1 MNRRPSKPD
10 RAVDPPWRRLGWVL
24 AYALAS
30 LALAL
35 ALALAWWRE
44 EHRPWQ
50 EEVRAINQE
59 RGRRLEAQM
68 LARGLEQQGHRVA
81 FAEHGRQALEMLAEH
96 DFDLILLDIEMPEMN
111 GYEVLE
117 RLAADV
123 RWRELPVIMIS
134 AVEEI
139 DSVVRCIEM
148 GAEDYLN
155 KPFNP
160 VLLKARVDACLE
172 KKRLRDEQRALF
184 RKFASDEVADELLN
198 SGFSLGGRLVE
209 ATVLFSD
216 IRSFTTIA
224 ESQSPQDTIKLLNA
238 YFSLMFEA
246 IAQEGGIVN
255 QMIGDGLMCIFGAPL
270 PLEDHRQSAVRA
282 ALQMIELI
290 RGFNEEQA
298 RSNRVQLRIG
308 VGIASGVVVAGY
320 VGTQDRATY
329 TCVGD
334 TVNLAARLESHTK
347 VVGQPILIEEN
358 TRLGLDQQIEVVS
371 QGAVRL
377 KGKAKAVEV
386 FSVPVGDAG

>member
-1 MNRRPSKPD
+1 MRGHDEPGNRPRNSGNILV
-10 RAVDPPWRRLGWVL
+10 VDDNRL
-24 AYALAS
+24 
-30 LALAL
+30 
-35 ALALAWWRE
+35 
-44 EHRPWQ
+44 
-50 EEVRAINQE
+50 N
-59 RGRRLEAQM
+59 RLM

-81 FAEHGRQALEMLAEH
+81 FAEHGRQALEMLAGQ

-111 GYEVLE
+111 GYQVLE
-117 RLAADV
+117 QMAADV
-123 RWRELPVIMIS
+123 HWRDLPVIMIS

-148 GAEDYLN
+148 GAEDYLT

-160 VLLKARVDACLE
+160 VLLKARVDASLE

-184 RKFASDEVADELLN
+184 RKFTSDEVAEELLN

-224 ESQSPQDTIKLLNA
+224 ESQSPQDTIELLND

-246 IAQEGGIVN
+246 IAHEGGIVN

-270 PLEDHRQSAVRA
+270 PLEDHRQRAVRA
-282 ALQMIELI
+282 ARQMMELI
-290 RGFNEEQA
+290 GRFNQEQA
-298 RSNRVQLRIG
+298 RLNRVQIRIG
-308 VGIASGVVVAGY
+308 IGVASGAVVAGFI
-320 VGTQDRATY
+320 GTQRRATY

-334 TVNLAARLESHTK
+334 TVNLAARLEAHTK

-358 TRLGLDQQIEVVS
+358 TRLGLDRQIEVVP

-377 KGKAKAVEV
+377 KGKTRAVKV
-386 FSVPVGDAG
+386 FSVPVEQVG

>member
-1 MNRRPSKPD
+1 MKGHNESDNRPRAAGNILVVEDNRMNRMM
-10 RAVDPPWRRLGWVL
+10 L
-24 AYALAS
+24 
-30 LALAL
+30 
-35 ALALAWWRE
+35 
-44 EHRPWQ
+44 
-50 EEVRAINQE
+50 VRS
-59 RGRRLEAQM
+59 
-68 LARGLEQQGHRVA
+68 LEQQGHQVA
-81 FAEHGRQALEMLAEH
+81 CAENGLQALEMVAEK

-111 GYEVLE
+111 GYQVLE
-117 RLAADV
+117 RLTADV
-123 RWRELPVIMIS
+123 HWRDLPVIMIS

-148 GAEDYLN
+148 GAEDYLT

-160 VLLKARVDACLE
+160 VLLKARVDASLE

-184 RKFASDEVADELLN
+184 RKFASEEVAEELLN

-224 ESQSPQDTIKLLNA
+224 ESQLPQDIIKLLNN

-246 IAQEGGIVN
+246 IANEGGIVN

-270 PLEDHRQSAVRA
+270 PLEDHRQRAVRA
-282 ALQMIELI
+282 ALRMMELI

-298 RSNRVQLRIG
+298 RLNRVQLRIG
-308 VGIASGVVVAGY
+308 IGVASGVMVAGY
-320 VGTQDRATY
+320 VGTQQRATY

-334 TVNLAARLESHTK
+334 TVNLAARLEAHTK
-347 VVGQPILIEEN
+347 VVGEPILIEEN
-358 TRLGLDQQIEVVS
+358 TRLGLDRQIEVVP

-377 KGKAKAVEV
+377 KGKTKVIKV
-386 FSVPVGDAG
+386 FSVPVENFG